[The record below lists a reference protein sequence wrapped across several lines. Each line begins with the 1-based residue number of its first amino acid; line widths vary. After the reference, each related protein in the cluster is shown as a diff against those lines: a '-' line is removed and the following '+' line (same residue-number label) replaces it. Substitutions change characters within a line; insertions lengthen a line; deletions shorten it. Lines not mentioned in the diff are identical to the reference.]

1 MRIYE
6 IMYATVLD
14 SKQATN
20 ELAVILLLGQN
31 NGLGVEAGF
40 VMERRM
46 HR

>member
-1 MRIYE
+1 
-6 IMYATVLD
+6 MYVTVLD

-31 NGLGVEAGF
+31 DREVGVEAGF
-40 VMERRM
+40 VMERSM